1 MKIRMAKFWKALK
14 VSKSRKQF
22 MVKWILQ
29 KNERWISALED
40 YYFKVST
47 KETLSSCKKNIDSR
61 FVLTFQGRNSNIHF
75 FGDSILP

>member
-1 MKIRMAKFWKALK
+1 MEAGSPQHIFYIFIMKLKVNHMQLK

-29 KNERWISALED
+29 KNEHWISTLED

-47 KETLSSCKKNIDSR
+47 KESLSSCKKNIDSL
-61 FVLTFQGRNSNIHF
+61 FELT
-75 FGDSILP
+75 LK